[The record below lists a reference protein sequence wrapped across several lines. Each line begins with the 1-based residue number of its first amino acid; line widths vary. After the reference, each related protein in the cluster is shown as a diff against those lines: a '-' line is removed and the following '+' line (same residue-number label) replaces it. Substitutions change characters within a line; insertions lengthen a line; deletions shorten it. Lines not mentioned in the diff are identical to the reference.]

1 MRLTFRVI
9 LAVLAAL
16 TVSMTVSACNDG
28 GLICNSAADCCPGYK
43 CAKEQI
49 VGVSMSSFI
58 RDLLT
63 HRRGRISTERFASLL
78 CVMAV
83 RIEHPLSTDQHHR
96 IEPYFRSARDL
107 QYE

>member
-1 MRLTFRVI
+1 MHLTFRVV
-9 LAVLAAL
+9 LAVVAL
-16 TVSMTVSACNDG
+16 TVSMTVSASCQDG
-28 GLICNSAADCCPGYK
+28 GLICNSTADCCPGYK

-78 CVMAV
+78 FVRAV

-96 IEPYFRSARDL
+96 IEPL
-107 QYE
+107 P